1 MAAIKCIMSLEYV
14 HDEADPDDIV
24 LRQQI
29 ADVVFILLPK
39 IVSTLIQVAT
49 GDDTQGH
56 ALIAVSTSKWQL
68 IGPQFDPNW
77 TPIRNQLGNGF

>member
-1 MAAIKCIMSLEYV
+1 MSLECV

-24 LRQQI
+24 LRNQV

-39 IVSTLIQVAT
+39 VASTLIQVAT

-56 ALIAVSTSKWQL
+56 GLIAVSSLQ
-68 IGPQFDPNW
+68 
-77 TPIRNQLGNGF
+77 RNKFE